1 MRRSSCWIGWAL
13 CLCASLTVS
22 ARDYPEDDDMI
33 LDVMRED
40 GTQPE
45 TGSEPAAAFL
55 RCNKVKMSAWQ
66 GKRARNVLKSMY
78 QISLC
83 FICVRTEC
91 SII

>member
-1 MRRSSCWIGWAL
+1 MRRSSRWIGWAL

-22 ARDYPEDDDMI
+22 ALDYPEDDDMI

-55 RCNKVKMSAWQ
+55 RCNKVRMS
-66 GKRARNVLKSMY
+66 ARNVLKSMY
-78 QISLC
+78 QIALC

>member
-1 MRRSSCWIGWAL
+1 MRRGSRWIGWAI

-22 ARDYPEDDDMI
+22 ARDYPEDDGMI

-66 GKRARNVLKSMY
+66 G
-78 QISLC
+78 
-83 FICVRTEC
+83 
-91 SII
+91 

>member
-1 MRRSSCWIGWAL
+1 MRRGSCWIGWTM

-22 ARDYPEDDDMI
+22 ARDYPEDDGMI

-40 GTQPE
+40 GTRPE

-55 RCNKVKMSAWQ
+55 RCNKVKMSARQ
-66 GKRARNVLKSMY
+66 GKRACNVPKSMH
-78 QISLC
+78 QIALC
-83 FICVRTEC
+83 FICVSTEC